1 MPKNTYWISDPN
13 GGAKALVEGVE
24 ERNRWTQINGWTESD
39 EPVSG
44 DMVWVFNPSTEGR
57 AKLPADSLA
66 EGSYWRGVGWTE
78 SAPAEPV
85 DLTKDPALRDQ
96 EAPTRAT
103 PRAAATPTT
112 SASADKSNEGVTR
125 G

>member
-1 MPKNTYWISDPN
+1 MSKNHYWISDPN

-24 ERNRWTQINGWTESD
+24 ERNRWTQVQGWDESA

-44 DMVWVFNPSTEGR
+44 DMVWAYNEAAEGH
-57 AKLPADSLA
+57 AKLPHDTLAD
-66 EGSYWRGVGWTE
+66 GGYWRGVGWAP
-78 SAPAEPV
+78 SAPPEPV

-96 EAPTRAT
+96 PADARPASTPAASPAAETTKKEA
-103 PRAAATPTT
+103 
-112 SASADKSNEGVTR
+112 VTR